1 MKAHGVPWLIR
12 HLNGEITLED
22 AAQQA
27 KRGTRLYTKRQATW
41 FRNQLPQFVW
51 AEPHDALA
59 SIEAQLRELA
69 ETDPLTGLYNR
80 AYFEL
85 ELDRLDRSRQF
96 PVSVVMVDVDGLKKV
111 NDTKGHA
118 AGDQLLQQAAKVL
131 SSVFRAEDMVARIGG
146 DEFVVL
152 LPGSDAAAVD
162 NELQRIRLTI
172 AENCISCNDDGV
184 SLSLGAATATEA
196 GGLLQAI
203 KQADQRM
210 YQDKLSRGC
219 RDRQATLTALR

>member
-1 MKAHGVPWLIR
+1 REGRWRGEAVGLRRDEVTFPLEVSLTVIEGGGLIWVVR
-12 HLNGEITLED
+12 DITERKQTEEKL
-22 AAQQA
+22 
-27 KRGTRLYTKRQATW
+27 RFIST
-41 FRNQLPQFVW
+41 
-51 AEPHDALA
+51 HD
-59 SIEAQLRELA
+59 S
-69 ETDPLTGLYNR
+69 LTGLYNR

-162 NELQRIRLTI
+162 NALQRIRLTI